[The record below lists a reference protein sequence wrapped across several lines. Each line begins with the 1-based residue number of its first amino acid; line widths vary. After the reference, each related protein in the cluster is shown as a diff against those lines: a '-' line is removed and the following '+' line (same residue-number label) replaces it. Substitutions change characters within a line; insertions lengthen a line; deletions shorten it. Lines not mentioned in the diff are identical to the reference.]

1 MRRPSARMRRNIVD
15 VLLCRDIQFS
25 GFVTYTGSSSME
37 VFVRMEG
44 LGTRPGDEP
53 KTIMLGKSK
62 A

>member
-1 MRRPSARMRRNIVD
+1 MRQNVVD
-15 VLLCRDIQFS
+15 LFFPPLRDIRFS

-53 KTIMLGKSK
+53 KTIMLGRL
-62 A
+62 